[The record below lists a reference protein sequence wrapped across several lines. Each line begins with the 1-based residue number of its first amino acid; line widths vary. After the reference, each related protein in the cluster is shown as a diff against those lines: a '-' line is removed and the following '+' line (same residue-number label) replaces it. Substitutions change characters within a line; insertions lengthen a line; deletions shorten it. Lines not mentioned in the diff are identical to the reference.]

1 MHDFATKR
9 NALFACLDNASN
21 ELKGTSLDQSN
32 SSSAFKRNTTSGN
45 WELNYR
51 QHESG
56 SRNRDNVSSD
66 RGLHHLRGKES
77 IFKKPEL
84 PIARCLKPR
93 KLPDYQIN
101 PHKWKKYS
109 LEDVDISDQTNSSAA
124 FVFLKQIDDLKSS
137 SGSDSI
143 EQSEG
148 TPKRIEFKKSS
159 KIRRNL
165 KSLESQEQE
174 DAEVDSPK
182 LKGSKLVMPEYVVGQ
197 KKPQEKKKNAFS
209 NNKKQERAAGKLFLS
224 HLQEDD
230 EEFDDNE
237 RDN

>member
-9 NALFACLDNASN
+9 NALFACLDDASS
-21 ELKGTSLDQSN
+21 ELKGTVLDQTNAKTALSRT
-32 SSSAFKRNTTSGN
+32 APDGQWKM
-45 WELNYR
+45 NYR
-51 QHESG
+51 QESNA
-56 SRNRDNVSSD
+56 SRNKQTTVD
-66 RGLHHLRGKES
+66 RPLHHLRGKES

-93 KLPDYQIN
+93 KLPDYQVN

-124 FVFLKQIDDLKSS
+124 FEFLRQIDEQKDSS
-137 SGSDSI
+137 ES
-143 EQSEG
+143 EENSEG
-148 TPKRIEFKKSS
+148 QKTKIEFKKSS

-165 KSLESQEQE
+165 KTLESLEKMDVEI
-174 DAEVDSPK
+174 DSPK

-197 KKPQEKKKNAFS
+197 KKQEKKKLHNLGDK
-209 NNKKQERAAGKLFLS
+209 NEKKERAAGKLLLS

-230 EEFDDNE
+230 EEEEN
-237 RDN
+237 